1 MTLYLHVTQTCDFS
15 AIYIFESKPILIQ
28 TMAAK
33 RPRTDEF
40 IPQKEMSAMLEMLD
54 NYPTAPSLESLQREI
69 NELKMK
75 LDQVPPE
82 TSKPKAR
89 KVTLASVDNKLDYL
103 ISLLTNGANGV

>member
-1 MTLYLHVTQTCDFS
+1 MTFLL
-15 AIYIFESKPILIQ
+15 YIFESKPILIQ

-40 IPQKEMSAMLEMLD
+40 IPQKEMSDMLKMLD
-54 NYPTAPSLESLQREI
+54 NYRQLSLESLQREI

-82 TSKPKAR
+82 TSKPKAH
-89 KVTLASVDNKLDYL
+89 KVTLASVDAKLDYL

>member
-1 MTLYLHVTQTCDFS
+1 MTFLP
-15 AIYIFESKPILIQ
+15 YIFESKPILIQ

-40 IPQKEMSAMLEMLD
+40 IPQKEMSDKLKMLD
-54 NYPTAPSLESLQREI
+54 NYPAAPSLESLQREI

-82 TSKPKAR
+82 KPKAKPR
-89 KVTLASVDNKLDYL
+89 KITLASVDAKLDYL
-103 ISLLTNGANGV
+103 ISLLTNGVNEV